1 MAMVSLRLN
10 KEEEEYFK
18 AYSKLTGKGLSELF
32 KNALAEQIEDE
43 FDINIA
49 NEALE
54 EYRKDPVTISHE
66 ELKEKYDL

>member
-10 KEEEEYFK
+10 KEEEYFK

-32 KNALAEQIEDE
+32 KNALAEQIENE
-43 FDINIA
+43 FDLKLA
-49 NEALE
+49 E
-54 EYRKDPVTISHE
+54 EGLKEFEEDPVTISHE

>member
-32 KNALAEQIEDE
+32 KTALAEQIEDE
-43 FDINIA
+43 FDLKLA
-49 NEALE
+49 E
-54 EYRKDPVTISHE
+54 EGLKEFEEDPVAFSLDE
-66 ELKEKYDL
+66 MKKMYDL